1 MGESIEN
8 ALAEVWRRSGPLLEE
23 RLTAIE
29 LAIAELS
36 GRWAEPTLVE
46 AGRDQAHMLAGVLG
60 TFGLDRGTALARDL
74 EEHLGRPRACEETAR
89 LNQVAA
95 DLRAVVD
102 GVADA

>member
-1 MGESIEN
+1 MGEGIES

-36 GRWAEPTLVE
+36 GRSAEPTVVE

-74 EEHLGRPRACEETAR
+74 EEHLGRPQEGAETAR
-89 LNQVAA
+89 LADVAA
-95 DLRAVVD
+95 ELRAVVD
-102 GVADA
+102 GADEA